1 MVVSIHDI
9 AARCVSCGTG
19 TFDPVSPGEVRLESL
34 LKCSGCGARY
44 IYRELLD
51 QIGEE
56 AIRRANTST
65 DELQKRPR

>member
-9 AARCVSCGTG
+9 AAWCVSCGSG
-19 TFDPVSPGEVRLESL
+19 KFDPVSPGELRLESL
-34 LKCSGCGARY
+34 LKCSGCGAGY
-44 IYRELLD
+44 TYRQLLD

-56 AIRRANTST
+56 AIRRANMSM